1 MIVSFMGTGLS
12 HTILGTYVL
21 LSATTNIN
29 LSAVHWIPVVSFSM
43 MLFIG
48 SCGAL
53 PIPYVILS
61 EILPDKVSD
70 SVAVDTIKYLHKFLI
85 RQRYYRTYLLP
96 HRYGALAQRSVCAYL
111 GA

>member
-12 HTILGTYVL
+12 HCILATYIL
-21 LSATTNIN
+21 LSMHTDVD
-29 LSAVHWIPVVSFSM
+29 LSSVHWIPVSSFSM

-61 EILPDKVSD
+61 EILPDKVS
-70 SVAVDTIKYLHKFLI
+70 T
-85 RQRYYRTYLLP
+85 
-96 HRYGALAQRSVCAYL
+96 AYIQL
-111 GA
+111 FRFQ